1 MPSVAARRS
10 NALLSVD
17 ASKAA
22 DLSTMPGRMVP
33 LATGFE
39 SGHSIE
45 SARRALATRLQAAGI
60 EEPSLDARLLVGA
73 ALGLDLTGLVTQ
85 AARRFTPE
93 EAKRLEGYARRRL
106 AHEPV
111 ARILGTREFWGL
123 PFRLSE
129 ATLVPRPD
137 TETVV
142 ELALEIFRERAI
154 AGRRPR
160 IADIGTGSGAILL
173 ALLHEIPEAVGVGTD
188 LSLTALHTARSNAA
202 ALGLADRAAFVA
214 CSYASAL
221 AGPFDLIVSN
231 PPYIPSAEIPKL
243 DVEVRAH
250 DPHLALDGGND
261 GYDAYRAL
269 IPQAAE
275 RLLPGG
281 ALIVEAGQGQAR
293 TIETLMAVATLS
305 IDRPPRADLAGIL
318 RAVSARKMPP

>member
-1 MPSVAARRS
+1 MSNPFTGQSIEGARRTLA
-10 NALLSVD
+10 ALL
-17 ASKAA
+17 
-22 DLSTMPGRMVP
+22 R
-33 LATGFE
+33 
-39 SGHSIE
+39 
-45 SARRALATRLQAAGI
+45 SAQLDEA
-60 EEPSLDARLLVGA
+60 ELDARILIGA
-73 ALGLDLTGLVTQ
+73 VLGLDLTGLVTQ
-85 AARRFTPE
+85 AARPLTAA
-93 EAKRLEGYARRRL
+93 EASRLMQHAQRRI
-106 AHEPV
+106 AGEPV

-142 ELALEIFRERAI
+142 ELALEIFRERQASYP
-154 AGRRPR
+154 PR

-173 ALLHEIPEAVGVGTD
+173 ALLHEIPDAFGVGTD
-188 LSLTALHTARSNAA
+188 LSQNALRTARDNAA

-214 CSYASAL
+214 CSYAAAL
-221 AGPFDLIVSN
+221 RGPFDLIVSN

-243 DVEVRAH
+243 SIEVRGH

-275 RLLPGG
+275 RLAPGG
-281 ALIVEAGQGQAR
+281 AVIVEAGQGQAEN
-293 TIETLMAVATLS
+293 IETLMRGAALS
-305 IDRPPRADLAGIL
+305 LDRPPKADLAGIP

>member
-1 MPSVAARRS
+1 VSTPFTG
-10 NALLSVD
+10 LSID
-17 ASKAA
+17 
-22 DLSTMPGRMVP
+22 
-33 LATGFE
+33 
-39 SGHSIE
+39 
-45 SARRALATRLQAAGI
+45 SARRALAAQLRSAQLDEA
-60 EEPSLDARLLVGA
+60 ELDARILLGA
-73 ALGLDLTGLVTQ
+73 VVDLDLTGLIAQ
-85 AARRFTPE
+85 AARLLT
-93 EAKRLEGYARRRL
+93 EAEAARL
-106 AHEPV
+106 AQHAQRRIAGEPV
-111 ARILGTREFWGL
+111 ARLLGTREFWGM

-142 ELALEIFRERAI
+142 ELALEIFRERKI
-154 AGRRPR
+154 SHRPR

-173 ALLHEIPEAVGVGTD
+173 ALLHEIPDAFGVGTD
-188 LSLTALHTARSNAA
+188 LSLSALGTARANAA

-214 CSYASAL
+214 CSYAAAL
-221 AGPFDLIVSN
+221 SGPFDLIVSN

-243 DVEVRAH
+243 SVEVREH

-275 RLLPGG
+275 RLAPGG

-293 TIETLMAVATLS
+293 NIETMMRAAALS
-305 IDRPPRADLAGIL
+305 VERPPKADLGGVP

>member
-1 MPSVAARRS
+1 M
-10 NALLSVD
+10 
-17 ASKAA
+17 AA
-22 DLSTMPGRMVP
+22 D
-33 LATGFE
+33 FD

-45 SARRALATRLQAAGI
+45 RARRALAARLQAAGI
-60 EEPSLDARLLVGA
+60 EDPSLDARLLVGA
-73 ALGLDLTGLVTQ
+73 ALGLDLTGLVVQ
-85 AARRFTPE
+85 AARILTSE
-93 EAKRLEGYARRRL
+93 EAARLEGYAERRL

-111 ARILGTREFWGL
+111 ARILGVREFWGL

-142 ELALEIFRERAI
+142 ELALEIFRERPI

-173 ALLHEIPEAVGVGTD
+173 ALLHEIPEAFGVGTD
-188 LSLTALHTARSNAA
+188 LSLTALHTAKGNAA
-202 ALGLADRAAFVA
+202 ALGLADRAGFVA
-214 CSYASAL
+214 CSYAAAL
-221 AGPFDLIVSN
+221 HGPFDLIVSN
-231 PPYIPSAEIPKL
+231 PPYIPAGEIPKL
-243 DVEVRAH
+243 SIEVREH

-275 RLLPGG
+275 RLAPGG
-281 ALIVEAGQGQAR
+281 ALVVEAGRGQAGD
-293 TIETLMAVATLS
+293 IETLMAAAALS
-305 IDRPPRADLAGIL
+305 VEKPPKADLAGIP

>member
-1 MPSVAARRS
+1 M
-10 NALLSVD
+10 
-17 ASKAA
+17 
-22 DLSTMPGRMVP
+22 
-33 LATGFE
+33 ATNSD

-45 SARRALATRLQAAGI
+45 SARRALSARLQAAGF
-60 EEPSLDARLLVGA
+60 EQPALDARLLVGA
-73 ALGLDLTGLVTQ
+73 ALGLDLTGLIAQ
-85 AARRFTPE
+85 AARHLTSE
-93 EAKRLEGYARRRL
+93 EAVRLEGYAQRRL

-111 ARILGTREFWGL
+111 ARILGMREFWGL

-142 ELALEIFRERAI
+142 ELALEIFRERTI
-154 AGRRPR
+154 AGGRPR

-188 LSLTALHTARSNAA
+188 LSLTALGTAKGNAA
-202 ALGLADRAAFVA
+202 LLGLADRAAFVA
-214 CSYASAL
+214 CSYAAAL
-221 AGPFDLIVSN
+221 SGPFDLIVSN
-231 PPYIPSAEIPKL
+231 PPYIPAGEIPKL
-243 DVEVRAH
+243 GIEVREH

-275 RLLPGG
+275 LLAPGG
-281 ALIVEAGQGQAR
+281 ALIVEAGQGQAAD
-293 TIETLMAVATLS
+293 IETLMAAAALS
-305 IDRPPRADLAGIL
+305 MDRPPKADLGGIP